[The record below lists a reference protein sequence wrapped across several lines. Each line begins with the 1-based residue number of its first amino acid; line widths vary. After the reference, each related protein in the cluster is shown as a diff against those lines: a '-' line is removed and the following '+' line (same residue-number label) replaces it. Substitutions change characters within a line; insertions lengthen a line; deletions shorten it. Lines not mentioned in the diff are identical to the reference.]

1 MLWSLLTE
9 WLLQENTRFIFLEV
23 EFFRKRA
30 LSWDRCRALLPGLW
44 GQPLWEGGAGPAAPG
59 GSSSPGPHTH
69 GAPDHRCPCHGEREA
84 GPGTSAWT
92 VTLGRLVPQGAL
104 ALGEAVLWSPQQQG
118 SPRRSGCQDHPAP
131 SHPQLGSGVLGVLTA
146 PTTSLVNLLWF
157 LQNKPFWTKT
167 FFFFC
172 DYPFL
177 IFPIEDVC

>member
-9 WLLQENTRFIFLEV
+9 WLLQENNQVYLLGGWVLQEAGSELGI
-23 EFFRKRA
+23 
-30 LSWDRCRALLPGLW
+30 DRCRALLPGLW

-69 GAPDHRCPCHGEREA
+69 GAPDHRCPCHGQREA

-118 SPRRSGCQDHPAP
+118 SSRRSGCRDHPAP

-167 FFFFC
+167 LFF
-172 DYPFL
+172 L
-177 IFPIEDVC
+177 